1 LNRAKKLIHL
11 EFLDIIKEIASD
23 ATDQIINLGGIE
35 EEDDDY

>member
-1 LNRAKKLIHL
+1 LKRARKLVHL

-35 EEDDDY
+35 EEDEY